1 MSGGRHLFIF
11 VFFCLWLFASAP
23 ALAQAG
29 GEQPVLLTAETLKY
43 DQSLGTVTA
52 EGDVELVQG
61 GRTLLANLVSYS
73 ERDDKVIASGN
84 VALMEVDGTVLFA
97 DYMELTD
104 QMRNGFIREI
114 SVLLADN
121 SRTVAAYGERR
132 DGNRTVLRKAV
143 YTTCSL
149 CPTDRTR
156 PPLWQVKGDRV
167 VHDEQAQEITY
178 RDAVFEMFGVPIL
191 YTPYFSHPD
200 PTVNRRS
207 GLLPPSYLTNTYF
220 GQALRQPYYYV
231 IDDYSD
237 MTVIPQYS
245 TDQGGWLYSEFRQR
259 RSTGEFSVDGSV
271 TRVDDSRGVR
281 AGSEE
286 LRGHIRANAA
296 FRANDDITWGANIFR
311 TSDDTYPSLY
321 KIPEYTSRNVLTSR
335 LYGEAINNRHY
346 AAVNAFS
353 FQNLRAGVASSTVP
367 LVAPILDYSAV
378 MEPGDYGGRWA
389 FDANM
394 ASIYRERGT
403 DTRRVSTNVSWS
415 QPYFAPS
422 GEIYTATA
430 MVRTDGYW
438 VNDLDQTP
446 GMVPARSDDTTFAGR
461 VIPAVALDWRYPLV
475 RDEGTVRQLIEPIVS
490 AVVSPYGGNKRDI
503 PNEDSVA
510 LEFDE
515 TNLFSLNR
523 FPGYDRWDGGPRLNY
538 GVRSAV
544 YGSSGGYSEVL
555 VGQSIRAREESTFPA
570 GSGLNDQ
577 MSDYVGRLTV
587 SPGRYVTFT
596 DRVRLAQNSNLDVRR
611 HELSTTLGTNLT
623 YLSLTYANV
632 TDSNLVDDVGDQEA
646 IAGTL
651 RLQMTKYWS
660 TEIRH
665 TRELGGDGGSLLN
678 FGGLRYTDEC
688 FDIMLFAQR
697 TFFVNR
703 DIQPDTTIGL
713 RFRIAT
719 FN

>member
-1 MSGGRHLFIF
+1 VPR
-11 VFFCLWLFASAP
+11 
-23 ALAQAG
+23 
-29 GEQPVLLTAETLKY
+29 
-43 DQSLGTVTA
+43 
-52 EGDVELVQG
+52 
-61 GRTLLANLVSYS
+61 VSS
-73 ERDDKVIASGN
+73 
-84 VALMEVDGTVLFA
+84 
-97 DYMELTD
+97 
-104 QMRNGFIREI
+104 
-114 SVLLADN
+114 
-121 SRTVAAYGERR
+121 
-132 DGNRTVLRKAV
+132 
-143 YTTCSL
+143 
-149 CPTDRTR
+149 
-156 PPLWQVKGDRV
+156 
-167 VHDEQAQEITY
+167 
-178 RDAVFEMFGVPIL
+178 
-191 YTPYFSHPD
+191 
-200 PTVNRRS
+200 
-207 GLLPPSYLTNTYF
+207 
-220 GQALRQPYYYV
+220 
-231 IDDYSD
+231 
-237 MTVIPQYS
+237 
-245 TDQGGWLYSEFRQR
+245 
-259 RSTGEFSVDGSV
+259 
-271 TRVDDSRGVR
+271 TRVTQIG
-281 AGSEE
+281 GEE
-286 LRGHIRANAA
+286 LRGHIRADAA

-311 TSDDTYPSLY
+311 ASDDTYPNLY
-321 KIPEYTSRNVLTSR
+321 KIPDYVSRNVLTSR
-335 LYGEAINNRHY
+335 LYAEAINNRHY

-353 FQNLRAGVASSTVP
+353 FQNLRSGVASSTVP
-367 LVAPILDYSAV
+367 LVAPIFDYSAV
-378 MEPGDYGGRWA
+378 MEPGEYGGRWA

-415 QPYFAPS
+415 QPYYAPS

-430 MVRTDGYW
+430 MVRADGYW

-446 GMVPARSDDTTFAGR
+446 GMIPARSDDTTFAGR
-461 VIPAVALDWRYPLV
+461 VIPAVALDWRYPFV
-475 RDEGTVRQLIEPIVS
+475 RDEGNIRQLVEPIVS

-538 GVRSAV
+538 GLRSAV
-544 YGSSGGYSEVL
+544 YGRSGGYSEVL
-555 VGQSIRAREESTFPA
+555 VGQSLRAREETTFPA

-587 SPGRYVTFT
+587 APGRYISFT

-632 TDSNLVDDVGDQEA
+632 TDTNLVDEVGDQEA

-665 TRELGGDGGSLLN
+665 SRELGSDGGSLLN